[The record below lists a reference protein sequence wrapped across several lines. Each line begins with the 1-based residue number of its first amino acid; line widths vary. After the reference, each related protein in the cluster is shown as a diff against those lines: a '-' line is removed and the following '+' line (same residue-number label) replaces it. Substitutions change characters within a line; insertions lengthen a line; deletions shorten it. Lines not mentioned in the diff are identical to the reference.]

1 MTGHSV
7 RVGLGVS
14 PREESG
20 EVGVGGGDS
29 LDGFQMVMGGLSH
42 SFRSLRNSASVSAS
56 LSLLVIDVVLQEVV
70 DSCTLL
76 LDVE

>member
-1 MTGHSV
+1 M
-7 RVGLGVS
+7 
-14 PREESG
+14 
-20 EVGVGGGDS
+20 
-29 LDGFQMVMGGLSH
+29 MGGLSH
-42 SFRSLRNSASVSAS
+42 SFRSFRNSASVSAE

>member
-1 MTGHSV
+1 M
-7 RVGLGVS
+7 
-14 PREESG
+14 
-20 EVGVGGGDS
+20 
-29 LDGFQMVMGGLSH
+29 MGGFSH

-70 DSCTLL
+70 DSCRLL

>member
-1 MTGHSV
+1 
-7 RVGLGVS
+7 
-14 PREESG
+14 
-20 EVGVGGGDS
+20 
-29 LDGFQMVMGGLSH
+29 MGGFSN

-70 DSCTLL
+70 DSCRLL